1 MSFMSIYF
9 PCFIS
14 YIDGT
19 EIDDETMDCDDGEI
33 VERSGNEVEEDE
45 VGEVVWAKVPGWR
58 WWPGVVQERKSYKK
72 RSEALRVV
80 FFGEDHRGLNTSAT
94 LVSLWRSLT
103 LVDLSL
109 ILKAKRNVRPF
120 RGMPEYEKFKHSS
133 LKNAI
138 GRERREILK
147 DFKPIGSEKWNEV
160 EEEEEWRSS
169 VEGE

>member
-1 MSFMSIYF
+1 MSIMSIFF

-58 WWPGVVQERKSYKK
+58 WWPGVVQQRKSRK
-72 RSEALRVV
+72 RSEALSVV
-80 FFGEDHRGLNTSAT
+80 FFGEDHRGMNTSAT
-94 LVSLWRSLT
+94 LVSHSIT
-103 LVDLSL
+103 LNLEDLSL

-147 DFKPIGSEKWNEV
+147 DFKPIGSEKWDEK